1 MPLGFPLKQNI
12 KIRPEGFL
20 NEIANY
26 NTKLKEFNNDQTGFI
41 VQNKRSVF
49 GKII

>member
-1 MPLGFPLKQNI
+1 MPLGFPLKRNI
-12 KIRPEGFL
+12 KIRPEALL

-49 GKII
+49 

>member
-26 NTKLKEFNNDQTGFI
+26 NTKLEEFNNGFI

>member
-12 KIRPEGFL
+12 KISSEGFL